1 MNHATL
7 PNRLWPFS
15 FHFYR
20 QFFWGCLGLLI
31 FPILSRAA
39 FASIAYVTKRL
50 TDIVLSMHNP
60 AAEADKLVAPFALFV
75 ALVVSRFA
83 IDAGAWFSSY
93 NTRAPMLVRIK
104 EEVFAYAQR
113 LSSSY
118 FENTLSGKIA
128 HRAMLLPD
136 QVLMLFDMM
145 VFDFIPGACFF
156 AFVAAYFYIAS
167 ASFCAAAVVA
177 IVLYFTISLVVG
189 RECTRRAIASNEAK
203 AAVTGRMVDVLT
215 NIRNVFFFANQPLED
230 EQLKHYTGEER
241 DRRRA
246 SYRAVVRLRCVQ
258 YVMDIAMWI
267 VFVGGALYAWVH
279 GLISAGDFV
288 MITALTSSLLQTAYN
303 LGQRIPEFYDQV
315 GSARE
320 SIDTLIVPATVTD
333 EPGAPA
339 LTVERGAIHFEHV
352 AFAYEVPS
360 AHKARPA
367 RNVVKDFELIIP
379 AGQRVGLVG
388 PSGAGKTTLMG
399 LLMRMHDVDQGA
411 IRVDGVDI
419 RKVTQESLRRSIAL
433 IPQDTTLFHRSLLE
447 NIRYGR
453 PSATDEEVELAGRR
467 AHAHEFIVELEH
479 GYKTMVGERGIKLS
493 GGQRQRIAIARAIL
507 KNAPILL
514 LDEATS
520 ALDSHSEQI
529 IQAAMRE
536 AMAGKTVIAIAHR
549 LSTVMDM
556 DRLIVLDR
564 GSIVADG
571 SHSELLRRGGLY
583 EELWRKQSG
592 GFNPVARRAVE
603 EEQGAEIEQTPEI
616 VDLDE
621 QSMRA
626 VD

>member
-1 MNHATL
+1 MNPTTL
-7 PNRLWPFS
+7 PTRLLPFS
-15 FHFYR
+15 LHFYR
-20 QFFWGCLGLLI
+20 QFFWGCLGLVL

-39 FASIAYVTKRL
+39 FASIAYATKWL
-50 TDIVLSMHNP
+50 TDTVLAMKNP
-60 AAEADKLVAPFALFV
+60 AAEVGKLSAPFTFFL

-93 NTRAPMLVRIK
+93 HTRSPMLVRIK

-128 HRAMLLPD
+128 HRAVMLPD

-145 VFDFIPGACFF
+145 VFDFIPGTCFF
-156 AFVAAYFYIAS
+156 LVVAAYFYIAS
-167 ASFCAAAVVA
+167 PTFCAAAVVA
-177 IVLYFTISLVVG
+177 IVLYFGISLLVG

-203 AAVTGRMVDVLT
+203 AAVTGRIVDVLT

-230 EQLKHYTGEER
+230 QLLKQYTGEECN
-241 DRRRA
+241 RRRA
-246 SYRAVVRLRCVQ
+246 SYRSVVRLRCVQ
-258 YVMDIAMWI
+258 YLMDIAMWV

-279 GLISAGDFV
+279 SLIGAGDFV

-303 LGQRIPEFYDQV
+303 LGQRIPEFYDQL

-333 EPGAPA
+333 KPGAPD
-339 LTVERGAIHFEHV
+339 LSVKKGAIHFDRV
-352 AFAYEVPS
+352 AFAYEVPTEDKRRRS
-360 AHKARPA
+360 
-367 RNVVKDFELIIP
+367 RNVVKDFELTIP

-399 LLMRMHDVDQGA
+399 LLMRMHDVVEGA
-411 IRVDGVDI
+411 IRIDGQDI
-419 RKVTQESLRRSIAL
+419 RDVTQESLRRSIAL

-453 PSATDEEVELAGRR
+453 PGATDEEVALAARR
-467 AHAHEFIVELEH
+467 AHAHDFIVELES
-479 GYKTMVGERGIKLS
+479 GYKTMVGERGVKLS

-507 KNAPILL
+507 KDAPILL

-571 SHSELLRRGGLY
+571 SHAQLLEQGGLY
-583 EELWRKQSG
+583 AELWRKQSG
-592 GFNPVARRAVE
+592 GFNPVARRA
-603 EEQGAEIEQTPEI
+603 AI
-616 VDLDE
+616 VDETAELADLDDASTTIE
-621 QSMRA
+621 RPA
-626 VD
+626 DA